1 MITPASHRGPAL
13 RVAFSLFALAGLAEG
28 SAGPNYTDKIQAAN
42 LTTFGE
48 PGHQAH
54 YKLDTAV
61 APTDSTV
68 SEFILVLGTNQG
80 PESMPE
86 SWTELDAVKANGMRF
101 RLWFLGSAY
110 PPPRVSDAEKVIK
123 RYILQEGTGPALEF
137 LDRFKRTAILP
148 SIGAWSHLMPRPD
161 HDSTDVG
168 KGAFPRRVRYLGL
181 SYTLAKVEESL
192 TPEPPGNT
200 RSVHLLPDVLIG
212 TASNTRQKDERR
224 RYDNSDY
231 ELVRLTAR
239 DYREMFEAGM
249 NCFKVDAEQLPWVQE
264 LDAFYWG
271 IDGPSLPYPE
281 CLYRST
287 YLGPTLFLDE
297 PAVGTRDYVIRPRL
311 AKDEAFRKE
320 ISPQAAFEAFQLHFR
335 EALTNGAPQVL
346 FNSLK
351 SRAGANLGAMQFRQE
366 NLFSWETMVSTA
378 VYQLTQDPA
387 VPAAMVFE
395 PPGRVGAWKTLPEL
409 DMTYGCQLRVD
420 DPRNLIDV
428 IYAFLRG
435 AARLADKSWGASIY
449 GSVDRTDAFW
459 FLAHAY
465 DLGATRFFFWDNARS
480 ACVPYGECLALARNL
495 YAHVQNYP
503 TRDLPRLKRAAEMAI
518 LLPPGYNL
526 GHVQLGKGNL
536 WGLGELNLERTNRCG
551 IPYRTVMSNFFME
564 IERCLRQ
571 GVAFDL
577 LWDLPDLRLADY
589 REIVRVREDGKMEV
603 RDTNGIALLDHA
615 REPARPGGK
624 PPILNVELSLLTPN
638 APAQV
643 TAEAEITETSAPVY
657 YMPGPDAAGTFH
669 NAYVAW
675 ELYGP
680 QPEDYRSLTGSSRPH
695 VLQQGSNVKV
705 EIRFSLNSRGTYRL
719 RAATVDLAG
728 RSTVVWRTITVSQ

>member
-1 MITPASHRGPAL
+1 MFF
-13 RVAFSLFALAGLAEG
+13 VFALTGLVKG
-28 SAGPNYTDKIQAAN
+28 SDAAN
-42 LTTFGE
+42 FLDKTQEASPMAFGE

-54 YKLDTAV
+54 YKLDTAA

-68 SEFILVLGTNQG
+68 TEFMLVLGTNHG

-86 SWTELDAVKANGMRF
+86 SWTELEGVKGNGMRF
-101 RLWFLGSAY
+101 HLWFLGSAY

-123 RYILQEGTGPALEF
+123 RYIFQEDTSPPLEF
-137 LDRFKRTAILP
+137 QDRFKRTPVLP
-148 SIGAWSHLMPRPD
+148 SLGAWTHLMPRPD
-161 HDSTDVG
+161 KVSTDIG
-168 KGAFPRRVRYLGL
+168 KAAFPRLVRYLGL
-181 SYTLAKVEESL
+181 SYMLTTVEESL
-192 TPEPPGNT
+192 TPKPPRDT
-200 RSVHLLPDVLIG
+200 RIVRLLPDALIG
-212 TASNTRQKDERR
+212 TASNTRQKDETR

-271 IDGPSLPYPE
+271 IDGSRLPYPE

-287 YLGPTLFLDE
+287 YLGPTLFVDE

-311 AKDEAFRKE
+311 AKDEEFRKK
-320 ISPQAAFEAFQLHFR
+320 ISPQAAFEAFQLHFE

-346 FNSLK
+346 LNSLK
-351 SRAGANLGAMQFRQE
+351 SRAGVNLGVMQFRQE

-378 VYQLTQDPA
+378 AYQLSQHPA

-409 DMTYGCQLRVD
+409 DMTYGCELRVD

-428 IYAFLRG
+428 IYGFLRG
-435 AARLADKSWGASIY
+435 AARLTDKSWGTSIY

-459 FLAHAY
+459 FLTHAY

-495 YAHVQNYP
+495 YAHAQNYP

-551 IPYRTVMSNFFME
+551 IPYRTVMSNFFVE
-564 IERCLRQ
+564 IERCLRH

-577 LWDLPDLRLADY
+577 LWDLPRLHLADY
-589 REIVRVREDGKMEV
+589 REVVRVREDGKVEV

-638 APAQV
+638 APTQV
-643 TAEAEITETSAPVY
+643 TAKAEITETSAPVY

-669 NAYVAW
+669 NEYMAW

-680 QPEDYRSLTGSSRPH
+680 EPQDYRFLTGTSGPH
-695 VLQQGSNVKV
+695 VREHGSNVEV
-705 EIRFSLNSRGTYRL
+705 EIRFSLNRPGTYRL

-728 RSTVVWRTITVSQ
+728 RSTVVWRSLTVSQ